1 MPSPNI
7 SRAMR
12 PRPSSKSSERR
23 STPAPRKNSRR
34 RSPGITRNSPRS
46 SKKPVSPHNRRGQG
60 ARSDVSL
67 APGQRLTPFGATFM
81 TIQHTVP
88 AEVLGQFVADL
99 FEAAGLSAQAARRV
113 TDALIEADLSGRGS
127 HGVLQADRYLARL
140 MSGAMST
147 AEKPHIVSESGG
159 AVVLDAAYMEGH
171 LAAEEAIAIGIAKAR
186 ENGVAAVAV
195 RNAQHMG
202 VAGRYVR
209 IAAEASCAAIAMG
222 NAKPVMPAPGGAE
235 RLVGTNPLAIGIPA
249 SGNPI
254 VMDMATTA
262 GTFGRVREAHAAGQ
276 PLPEGWA
283 VDAEGKPTIDP
294 AAAMAGMLLPMGGA
308 TGFALSFAIDL
319 MAGLLSS
326 GAWGDKLGEAGDDTT
341 KPQVS
346 SYLFIVLDIAH
357 FRAFPGFVEEAD
369 AAVRRV

>member
-1 MPSPNI
+1 
-7 SRAMR
+7 
-12 PRPSSKSSERR
+12 
-23 STPAPRKNSRR
+23 
-34 RSPGITRNSPRS
+34 
-46 SKKPVSPHNRRGQG
+46 
-60 ARSDVSL
+60 
-67 APGQRLTPFGATFM
+67 M

-209 IAAEASCAAIAMG
+209 IAAEAGCAAIAMG

-308 TGFALSFAIDL
+308 KGFALSFAIDL
-319 MAGLLSS
+319 MAGPLSS

-357 FRAFPGFVEEAD
+357 FRALPGFVEEAD
-369 AAVRRV
+369 AAVRRVRQSKRASGVKRLYTPGERSAEALAKSNGMVKLAPAVAKALSEKARALGVAIPPALEGEASTAAMG